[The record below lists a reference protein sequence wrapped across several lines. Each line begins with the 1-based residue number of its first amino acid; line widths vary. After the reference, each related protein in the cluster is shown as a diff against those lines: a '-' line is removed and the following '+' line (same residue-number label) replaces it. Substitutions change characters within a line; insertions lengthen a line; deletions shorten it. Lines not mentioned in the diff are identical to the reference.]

1 MNYGIIF
8 DLDGTLWDSSEQVA
22 GAWSVI
28 LSRRS
33 ETDKRVRSLVTG
45 EDMRGYMGKTME
57 VIAALMLPDTDEK
70 TRLEIMDECGE
81 YENEYLS
88 GHGGK
93 LYPDLEREL
102 DRLSKSFKLFI
113 VSNCQSGY
121 IETFLEYHKLCKYF
135 ADFECP
141 GGTGLA
147 KAENIRII
155 MERNSLDRAV
165 YVGDTQ
171 GDLDASDS
179 AGVPFIHA
187 AYGFGT
193 VNREVPAVNSFSGIF
208 EAAEKILGGTQ

>member
-33 ETDKRVRSLVTG
+33 ETDRRVRRSVTG

-121 IETFLEYHKLCKYF
+121 IETFLEYHKLGKYF

-193 VNREVPAVNSFSGIF
+193 VNKEVPAVNSFSGIF

>member
-121 IETFLEYHKLCKYF
+121 IETFLEYHKLGKYF

-193 VNREVPAVNSFSGIF
+193 VNKEVPAVNSFSGIF
-208 EAAEKILGGTQ
+208 EAAEKIFGGTQ

>member
-33 ETDKRVRSLVTG
+33 ETDRRVRRSVTG

-121 IETFLEYHKLCKYF
+121 IETFLEYHKLGKYF

>member
-135 ADFECP
+135 IPKLF
-141 GGTGLA
+141 
-147 KAENIRII
+147 
-155 MERNSLDRAV
+155 
-165 YVGDTQ
+165 
-171 GDLDASDS
+171 
-179 AGVPFIHA
+179 
-187 AYGFGT
+187 
-193 VNREVPAVNSFSGIF
+193 
-208 EAAEKILGGTQ
+208 

>member
-33 ETDKRVRSLVTG
+33 EMDKRVRSLVTG

-121 IETFLEYHKLCKYF
+121 IETFLEYHKLGKYF

>member
-33 ETDKRVRSLVTG
+33 ETDRRVRRSVTG

-121 IETFLEYHKLCKYF
+121 IETFLEYHKLGKYF

-147 KAENIRII
+147 KADNIRIV
-155 MERNSLDRAV
+155 MERNALDKAV

>member
-1 MNYGIIF
+1 MDFGIIF

-33 ETDKRVRSLVTG
+33 ETDRRVRSKVTG

-88 GHGGK
+88 EHGGK
-93 LYPDLEREL
+93 LYPDLEKEL
-102 DRLSKSFKLFI
+102 ERLSKSFKLFI

-121 IETFLEYHKLCKYF
+121 IETFLEYHGLGKYF

-147 KAENIRII
+147 KAENIRIV
-155 MERNSLDRAV
+155 MERNGLEKAV

-179 AGVPFIHA
+179 AGIPFIHA

-193 VNREVPAVNSFSGIF
+193 VNREVPEVKSFS
-208 EAAEKILGGTQ
+208 EVYVAAERILKA

>member
-33 ETDKRVRSLVTG
+33 ETDKRVRSVGTG

-193 VNREVPAVNSFSGIF
+193 VNKEVPAGK
-208 EAAEKILGGTQ
+208 ELILC

>member
-22 GAWSVI
+22 VSWSKA
-28 LSRRS
+28 LASRP
-33 ETDKRVRSLVTG
+33 ETDRQVTG
-45 EDMRGYMGKTME
+45 EDMRGYMGKTLE
-57 VIAALMLPDTDEK
+57 IIAELMLPDIEPAL
-70 TRLEIMDECGE
+70 RMEIMHECE
-81 YENEYLS
+81 QVEQDYLS
-88 GHGGK
+88 EHGGI
-93 LYPDLEREL
+93 LFPNLEREL

-121 IETFLEYHKLCKYF
+121 IETFLEYHKLGKYF

-193 VNREVPAVNSFSGIF
+193 VNKEVPAVNSFSGIF

>member
-193 VNREVPAVNSFSGIF
+193 VNKEVPAVNSFSGIF

>member
-22 GAWSVI
+22 VSWSKA
-28 LSRRS
+28 LADRP
-33 ETDKRVRSLVTG
+33 ETDRQVTG
-45 EDMRGYMGKTME
+45 ADMRGFMGKTME
-57 VIAALMLPDTDEK
+57 TIAGLMLPELEPSL
-70 TRLEIMDECGE
+70 RIEIMHECERVEQDYLAEHGGVLFPNLE
-81 YENEYLS
+81 KELERLS
-88 GHGGK
+88 G
-93 LYPDLEREL
+93 
-102 DRLSKSFKLFI
+102 SFKLFI

-121 IETFLEYHKLCKYF
+121 IETFLEYHKLGKYF

-155 MERNSLDRAV
+155 IERNGLDRAV

-179 AGVPFIHA
+179 AGIPFIHA
-187 AYGFGT
+187 AYGFGS
-193 VNREVPAVNSFSGIF
+193 VDRDVPAVKSFSEIYD
-208 EAAEKILGGTQ
+208 AAEKILGAQTV

>member
-33 ETDKRVRSLVTG
+33 EMDKRVRSLVTG

-121 IETFLEYHKLCKYF
+121 IETFLEYYKLGKYF

-147 KAENIRII
+147 KADNIRIV
-155 MERNSLDRAV
+155 MERNALDKAV

>member
-33 ETDKRVRSLVTG
+33 ETDSRVRRSVTG

-57 VIAALMLPDTDEK
+57 VIAELMLPDTDEK

-121 IETFLEYHKLCKYF
+121 IETFLEYHKLSKYF

-147 KAENIRII
+147 KAENIRIV
-155 MERNSLDRAV
+155 MERNALDKAV

-171 GDLDASDS
+171 GDLDASDG
-179 AGVPFIHA
+179 AGIPFIHA

-193 VNREVPAVNSFSGIF
+193 VNREVPAVNSFS
-208 EAAEKILGGTQ
+208 EVYDAAEKILGGTR

>member
-1 MNYGIIF
+1 MDFGIIF

-33 ETDKRVRSLVTG
+33 ETDRRVRSKVTG

-88 GHGGK
+88 EHGGT
-93 LYPDLEREL
+93 LYPDLEKEL
-102 DRLSKSFKLFI
+102 ERLSKSFKLFI

-121 IETFLEYHKLCKYF
+121 IETFLEYHGLGKYF

-147 KAENIRII
+147 KAENIRIV
-155 MERNSLDRAV
+155 MERNGLEKAV

-179 AGVPFIHA
+179 AGIPFIHA
-187 AYGFGT
+187 AYGFGA
-193 VNREVPAVNSFSGIF
+193 VNREVPAVKSFSEVF
-208 EAAEKILGGTQ
+208 VAAERILKA

>member
-33 ETDKRVRSLVTG
+33 EMDKRVRSLVTG

-121 IETFLEYHKLCKYF
+121 IETFLEYHKLGKYF

-147 KAENIRII
+147 KADNIRIV
-155 MERNSLDRAV
+155 MERNALDKAV

-193 VNREVPAVNSFSGIF
+193 VNKEVPAVNSFSGIF

>member
-22 GAWSVI
+22 RAWSVI

-33 ETDKRVRSLVTG
+33 ETDRRVRRSVTG

-121 IETFLEYHKLCKYF
+121 IETFLEYHKLGKYF

>member
-121 IETFLEYHKLCKYF
+121 IETFLEYHKLGKYF

-193 VNREVPAVNSFSGIF
+193 VNKEVPAVNSFSGIF
-208 EAAEKILGGTQ
+208 EAVEKILGGTQ

>member
-22 GAWSVI
+22 RAWSVI

-33 ETDKRVRSLVTG
+33 ETDSRVRRSVTG

-121 IETFLEYHKLCKYF
+121 IETFLEYHKLGKYF

>member
-33 ETDKRVRSLVTG
+33 EMDKRVRSLVTG

-121 IETFLEYHKLCKYF
+121 IETFLEYYKLGKYF

-147 KAENIRII
+147 KADNIRIV
-155 MERNSLDRAV
+155 MERNALDKAV

-193 VNREVPAVNSFSGIF
+193 VNKEVPAVNSFSGIF

>member
-121 IETFLEYHKLCKYF
+121 IETFLEYHKLGKYF

-193 VNREVPAVNSFSGIF
+193 VNKEVPAVNSFSGIF

>member
-121 IETFLEYHKLCKYF
+121 IETFLEYHKLGKYF

-155 MERNSLDRAV
+155 MERNALDKAV

>member
-33 ETDKRVRSLVTG
+33 ETDSRVRRSVTG

-93 LYPDLEREL
+93 LYPDLEKEL

-121 IETFLEYHKLCKYF
+121 IETFLEYHKLGGYF
-135 ADFECP
+135 EDFECP

-147 KAENIRII
+147 KADNIRII

-187 AYGFGT
+187 SYGFGS
-193 VNREVPAVNSFSGIF
+193 VNSEVPAVKSFSEIF
-208 EAAEKILGGTQ
+208 ETAEKILGSAK